1 MRLRAIAMLY
11 SAKKQSKRMECFL
24 AVRDGLAMHTLQ
36 GLFTLNGKVAI
47 VTGASRGLGKAIA
60 LGFAAAGADIVVTSR
75 SLAACEGVA
84 RDIEALG
91 RRALAV
97 ACDVADWKQLEQ
109 LVETV
114 YREFGRCDVLVNN
127 AGITQQMTPL
137 TQTSE
142 QMFDQVYG
150 VNTRG
155 PMHLAALVAERM
167 GKAGGGTI
175 VNIVTMGALRSPG
188 HIALYTSSKAAMVA
202 LTRSMA
208 DEWASLGIR
217 VNAIAPGPF
226 LTEMLEDLASQMP
239 GFLEYSE
246 GVTMLKRS
254 AQPEEIVGPALFFAS
269 QASSF
274 VTGQTLA
281 VCGGAI

>member
-1 MRLRAIAMLY
+1 
-11 SAKKQSKRMECFL
+11 
-24 AVRDGLAMHTLQ
+24 MHTPQ
-36 GLFTLNGKVAI
+36 ELFNLEGKVAI
-47 VTGASRGLGKAIA
+47 VTGGSRGLGRGIA

-75 SLAACEGVA
+75 SLAACEDVA
-84 RDIEALG
+84 RDIESLG
-91 RRALAV
+91 RQALAV
-97 ACDVADWKQLEQ
+97 ACDVADWQQLEQ

-114 YREFGRCDVLVNN
+114 YRKFGRCDVLVNN
-127 AGITQQMTPL
+127 AGVTQLMTPL
-137 TQTSE
+137 TRTSAE
-142 QMFDQVYG
+142 MFDQIYG

-167 GKAGGGTI
+167 GKSGGGTI
-175 VNIVTMGALRSPG
+175 VNIVTMGALRSCG

-208 DEWASLGIR
+208 DEWAALGIR

-226 LTEMLEDLASQMP
+226 LTEMLADLAAQSA

-246 GVTMLKRS
+246 GATMLKRA
-254 AQPEEIVGPALFFAS
+254 AQPEEIIGPALFFAS
-269 QASSF
+269 QASSY